1 MVYNIKYC
9 RAIQVHCALGNSINS
24 FAGSIEASIADL
36 AHWVAT
42 EPSFNKAV
50 QVAASKQLLFW
61 EQQLATD
68 LANQSANR
76 TQSLAMVN
84 NIQSELNSILELSK
98 SFNKVGISKDKI
110 IGALMLLRFIR
121 DGGELFNDLTDKQI
135 ELMANGIYNTV
146 NIMG

>member
-1 MVYNIKYC
+1 
-9 RAIQVHCALGNSINS
+9 
-24 FAGSIEASIADL
+24 
-36 AHWVAT
+36 
-42 EPSFNKAV
+42 
-50 QVAASKQLLFW
+50 
-61 EQQLATD
+61 
-68 LANQSANR
+68 
-76 TQSLAMVN
+76 MVN

-146 NIMG
+146 NIME